1 MNIVRAQI
9 ESVEKRNGHFSMQNW
24 NRIPATNPY
33 FVLNVKHE
41 NMSYK
46 VRSEFYVETGKY
58 AAFDLDSVPNKNGEY
73 INVGIYDGPT
83 ND

>member
-9 ESVEKRNGHFSMQNW
+9 KSVEKRNEHFSMQNW

-41 NMSYK
+41 NTPYK